1 MCTLQHFLFNLSEG
15 GGERKGRGKE
25 GEREGELDGDWER
38 EIGGKEMWKKTGST
52 QGCTRS
58 SNMYITMQ
66 VVESHNIL
74 PQKSLSPRISNR

>member
-52 QGCTRS
+52 QGCT
-58 SNMYITMQ
+58 
-66 VVESHNIL
+66 
-74 PQKSLSPRISNR
+74 